1 MTVCEKCLARSA
13 PTGVGGSGDGQG
25 ATILRKGTAIC
36 RHDPS
41 YPPALAQLAGAPAIL
56 CATCRGRR
64 LGELLATPTV
74 ALVGEP
80 FYSDYAHRVAYRL
93 AAELAE
99 AGTTVTAVL
108 REGIDSIALDG
119 ALCAHGPT
127 LAIRPTA
134 TTPGAPRHSG
144 RPGLDRLH
152 ARVAATGAVVWGAPP
167 SARGPG
173 PTSSRHVGA
182 ALGRPMHADP
192 GRARRASLIE
202 ARRLLAAIARVV
214 VVVEARK
221 RSIALF
227 TAELAADL
235 GHDVAVIPGRVTD
248 QGGHGTFE
256 LLRDG
261 AHPVRDAG
269 DVLELIGRS
278 RLHAMRS
285 PATHSAAWTSR
296 NEPSSA
302 EPSRRHGPQ
311 RALRDSNSRPSV
323 T

>member
-1 MTVCEKCLARSA
+1 MNVCEKCLAHPA
-13 PTGVGGSGDGQG
+13 PTGVGGSGDGRG
-25 ATILRKGTAIC
+25 AAILRKGTAIC

-64 LGELLATPTV
+64 LGELFATPTV

-80 FYSDYAHRVAYRL
+80 FYSGYAHRVAYRL
-93 AAELAE
+93 AGELAE
-99 AGTTVTAVL
+99 AGVTVTAVL
-108 REGIDSIALDG
+108 CEGIDSIALDG
-119 ALCAHGPT
+119 ALRAGGAT
-127 LAIRPTA
+127 LAIRPA
-134 TTPGAPRHSG
+134 TTAPLAVRPATTMPGAPRHPG
-144 RPGLDRLH
+144 KPGLDRLH

-173 PTSSRHVGA
+173 PTSSWRVGA
-182 ALGRPMHADP
+182 ALGRPMRADP

-227 TAELAADL
+227 TAELAAEL
-235 GHDVAVIPGRVTD
+235 GHDVAVVPGRVTD

-261 AHPVRDAG
+261 AHPVRDAS
-269 DVLELIGRS
+269 DVLELVGAFRAQS
-278 RLHAMRS
+278 E
-285 PATHSAAWTSR
+285 ATAGDVLS
-296 NEPSSA
+296 
-302 EPSRRHGPQ
+302 
-311 RALRDSNSRPSV
+311 
-323 T
+323 